1 MDDSDKGTQLGT
13 AQPEKDTGK
22 AGFVRQLTE
31 IVVEKVDAAVESPNN
46 RALRIHEILRNSI
59 DSTGRTPNDWDMIC
73 FSVEF
78 LGLMSHTYPW
88 LEQVAKEASKLVY
101 TAHYHGYFSEDN
113 ETIKRD
119 TESGRKVFL

>member
-73 FSVEF
+73 GVSWFNVSYISLVGTGGQRSLKISVYGT
-78 LGLMSHTYPW
+78 LSWIL
-88 LEQVAKEASKLVY
+88 L
-101 TAHYHGYFSEDN
+101 
-113 ETIKRD
+113 R
-119 TESGRKVFL
+119 R